1 MHKQDLS
8 LSSLE
13 DGSTVESICS
23 PSFYVLKKT
32 CRIVNLD
39 PSHCWFA
46 RVVMAAMLVIK
57 NKSYFSPQG
66 TELCFHVNYSR
77 KNSIVLTPNMAALSR
92 GLQTKN
98 TVFVGKLCNRPLGM
112 QNGRIRNAAV
122 TSSSRW
128 DNKHAAHLARLH
140 NRRRGVYM
148 GSWSARTNNAY
159 QWLQMFLGRP
169 HKVVRVS
176 TQGRPTVSQ
185 WVTSYYLLF
194 SQDGVYFAPYFERN
208 TRKVRSVTLSLLKV
222 AKVEK
227 S

>member
-1 MHKQDLS
+1 MTSRRPSWWSRKKAFF
-8 LSSLE
+8 SSGNETL
-13 DGSTVESICS
+13 
-23 PSFYVLKKT
+23 F
-32 CRIVNLD
+32 
-39 PSHCWFA
+39 
-46 RVVMAAMLVIK
+46 
-57 NKSYFSPQG
+57 SYDYLG
-66 TELCFHVNYSR
+66 
-77 KNSIVLTPNMAALSR
+77 KNSIVLTLDMAALSG
-92 GLQTKN
+92 GLQIQN
-98 TVFVGKLCNRPLGM
+98 TVFAGKLCNRPLGM

-159 QWLQMFLGRP
+159 QWLQIFLGRP

-185 WVTSYYLLF
+185 WVTSYYLLS

-208 TRKVRSVTLSLLKV
+208 TRKVRFVTLSLLKV
-222 AKVEK
+222 AKVE
-227 S
+227 

>member
-1 MHKQDLS
+1 MTSRRPSWWSRTKAF
-8 LSSLE
+8 LSSGNE
-13 DGSTVESICS
+13 T
-23 PSFYVLKKT
+23 
-32 CRIVNLD
+32 
-39 PSHCWFA
+39 
-46 RVVMAAMLVIK
+46 
-57 NKSYFSPQG
+57 
-66 TELCFHVNYSR
+66 YSR
-77 KNSIVLTPNMAALSR
+77 KNSIVLTPSMVALSH

-98 TVFVGKLCNRPLGM
+98 TVFAGKLCNRPLGM

-159 QWLQMFLGRP
+159 QWLQIFLGRP

-185 WVTSYYLLF
+185 WVTSYYLLS

-208 TRKVRSVTLSLLKV
+208 TRKVRFVTLSLLKV
-222 AKVEK
+222 AKVEN

>member
-1 MHKQDLS
+1 MVTLS
-8 LSSLE
+8 H
-13 DGSTVESICS
+13 G
-23 PSFYVLKKT
+23 F
-32 CRIVNLD
+32 
-39 PSHCWFA
+39 
-46 RVVMAAMLVIK
+46 
-57 NKSYFSPQG
+57 
-66 TELCFHVNYSR
+66 
-77 KNSIVLTPNMAALSR
+77 
-92 GLQTKN
+92 QTQN

-159 QWLQMFLGRP
+159 QWLQIFLGRP

-185 WVTSYYLLF
+185 WVTSYYLLS

-208 TRKVRSVTLSLLKV
+208 TRKVRFVTLSLLRV

>member
-1 MHKQDLS
+1 MTSRRPSWWSRKKAFF
-8 LSSLE
+8 SSGNETL
-13 DGSTVESICS
+13 
-23 PSFYVLKKT
+23 
-32 CRIVNLD
+32 
-39 PSHCWFA
+39 
-46 RVVMAAMLVIK
+46 
-57 NKSYFSPQG
+57 FS
-66 TELCFHVNYSR
+66 CNYSG
-77 KNSIVLTPNMAALSR
+77 KNSIVLTPDMAALSG
-92 GLQTKN
+92 GLQIQN
-98 TVFVGKLCNRPLGM
+98 TVFAGKLCNRPLGM

-159 QWLQMFLGRP
+159 QWLQIFLGRP

-185 WVTSYYLLF
+185 WVTSYYLLS

-208 TRKVRSVTLSLLKV
+208 TRKVRFVTLSLLRV
-222 AKVEK
+222 AKVGK

>member
-1 MHKQDLS
+1 MFTLFNVTLTKLS
-8 LSSLE
+8 I
-13 DGSTVESICS
+13 STVFHIQFT
-23 PSFYVLKKT
+23 FYLLTILKKT
-32 CRIVNLD
+32 CCILNLD
-39 PSHCWFA
+39 LSYCWSA
-46 RVVMAAMLVIK
+46 RDVTAPILVVK
-57 NKSYFSPQG
+57 KKSIFLLWERTLFSCDYLG
-66 TELCFHVNYSR
+66 
-77 KNSIVLTPNMAALSR
+77 KNSIVLTLDMAALSG
-92 GLQTKN
+92 GLQIQN
-98 TVFVGKLCNRPLGM
+98 TVFAGKLCNRPLGM

-159 QWLQMFLGRP
+159 QWLQIFLGRP

-185 WVTSYYLLF
+185 WVTSYYLLS

-208 TRKVRSVTLSLLKV
+208 TRKVRFVTLSLLKV
-222 AKVEK
+222 AKVE
-227 S
+227 

>member
-1 MHKQDLS
+1 MAS
-8 LSSLE
+8 RR
-13 DGSTVESICS
+13 
-23 PSFYVLKKT
+23 PS
-32 CRIVNLD
+32 
-39 PSHCWFA
+39 WW
-46 RVVMAAMLVIK
+46 
-57 NKSYFSPQG
+57 
-66 TELCFHVNYSR
+66 SR
-77 KNSIVLTPNMAALSR
+77 KKAFFSSGNETLFSCDYLGKNFIVLTLDIAALSG
-92 GLQTKN
+92 GLQIQN
-98 TVFVGKLCNRPLGM
+98 TVFAGKLCNRPLGM

-159 QWLQMFLGRP
+159 QWLQIFLGRP

-185 WVTSYYLLF
+185 WVTSYYLLS

-208 TRKVRSVTLSLLKV
+208 TRKVRFVTLSLLKV
-222 AKVEK
+222 AKVE
-227 S
+227 

>member
-1 MHKQDLS
+1 
-8 LSSLE
+8 
-13 DGSTVESICS
+13 
-23 PSFYVLKKT
+23 
-32 CRIVNLD
+32 
-39 PSHCWFA
+39 
-46 RVVMAAMLVIK
+46 
-57 NKSYFSPQG
+57 
-66 TELCFHVNYSR
+66 
-77 KNSIVLTPNMAALSR
+77 MAALSG

-98 TVFVGKLCNRPLGM
+98 TVFAGKLCNRPLGT

-148 GSWSARTNNAY
+148 GSWSARSNNAY
-159 QWLQMFLGRP
+159 QWLQIFLGRP

-185 WVTSYYLLF
+185 WVTSYYLLS

-208 TRKVRSVTLSLLKV
+208 TRKVRFVILSLLKPGFH
-222 AKVEK
+222 
-227 S
+227 

>member
-1 MHKQDLS
+1 MSRLV
-8 LSSLE
+8 
-13 DGSTVESICS
+13 G
-23 PSFYVLKKT
+23 
-32 CRIVNLD
+32 CRGRYSAIALRLFKANVHSD
-39 PSHCWFA
+39 HVGA
-46 RVVMAAMLVIK
+46 GGQEQK
-57 NKSYFSPQG
+57 HFSPLG
-66 TELCFHVNYSR
+66 TKLYFHVNYSG
-77 KNSIVLTPNMAALSR
+77 KNSIVLSPDMAALSG
-92 GLQTKN
+92 GLQTQN
-98 TVFVGKLCNRPLGM
+98 TVFAGKLCNRPLGM

-148 GSWSARTNNAY
+148 GSWSARSNNAY
-159 QWLQMFLGRP
+159 QWLQIFLGRP

-185 WVTSYYLLF
+185 WVTSYYLLS

-208 TRKVRSVTLSLLKV
+208 TRKVRFVTLSLLRV
-222 AKVEK
+222 AKVGK